1 MRQPKTWLYVDAQ
14 FLDTFARNAQAK
26 EVDSGENIVVLIP
39 DDSGVFLSFDADSH
53 VGEQVLGC
61 TDPVQTYV
69 DLLHSGGRGE
79 EAAEALAAQKILPA
93 WKSVAR
99 P

>member
-1 MRQPKTWLYVDAQ
+1 MTLVKDVAYRSRDSRQAG
-14 FLDTFARNAQAK
+14 R
-26 EVDSGENIVVLIP
+26 P

-53 VGEQVLGC
+53 VGEDELGC

-69 DLLHSGGRGE
+69 DLIHSGGRGE

>member
-1 MRQPKTWLYVDAQ
+1 V
-14 FLDTFARNAQAK
+14 QAK
-26 EVDSGENIVVLIP
+26 EVDSGENLVVLIP

-53 VGEQVLGC
+53 IDEPTLGC

-69 DLLHSGGRGE
+69 DLIHCGGRGE
-79 EAAEALAAQKILPA
+79 EAAHALLDQKILPA
-93 WKSVAR
+93 WKAFAR